1 MDELD
6 RPIDAEQLRTLARQH
21 IKASQTYYSE
31 SLVPKGREADFP
43 NIVFNEQVM
52 RAVMGETKEINMA
65 ALSLLK
71 KEQSRSSKPNDDDQA
86 TITQTMHLIA
96 GIQNRL

>member
-1 MDELD
+1 M
-6 RPIDAEQLRTLARQH
+6 
-21 IKASQTYYSE
+21 
-31 SLVPKGREADFP
+31 PKGREADFP

-71 KEQSRSSKPNDDDQA
+71 KEQSRSLSPDENQA
-86 TITQTMHLIA
+86 TIAQAMHMIA
-96 GIQNRL
+96 GVQNRL